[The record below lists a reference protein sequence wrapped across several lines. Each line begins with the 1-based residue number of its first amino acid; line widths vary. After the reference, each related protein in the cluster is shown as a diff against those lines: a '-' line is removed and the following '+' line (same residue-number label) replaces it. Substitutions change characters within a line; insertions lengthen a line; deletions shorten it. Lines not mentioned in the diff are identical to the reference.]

1 MGRMIPSLFYAVG
14 VRKSLDVHLWY
25 KKREKKTSDN
35 QGKVI
40 VLNSV
45 FLYQLMQGAVQIMGV
60 YAPVFLHSTNQNYSV
75 FHYLI
80 YRLAPS
86 SISTNQPLPIPSIV
100 PSYMAMTAAAK
111 RKRKLI
117 RYIKYKL
124 F

>member
-14 VRKSLDVHLWY
+14 VQKSLDVHLWY

-40 VLNSV
+40 VLHSV

-60 YAPVFLHSTNQNYSV
+60 YAPFFLRSTNENYSV

-86 SISTNQPLPIPSIV
+86 SVSTKQPLPIPSTV

-117 RYIKYKL
+117 RYI
-124 F
+124 